1 MENFLLKFRN
11 KMKQAKLRLVAVE
24 KKENGKKQEGK
35 VVKIEI
41 KKNESM
47 IYFEKT
53 NPNIYINV
61 KKCNE

>member
-1 MENFLLKFRN
+1 
-11 KMKQAKLRLVAVE
+11 MKQAKLRLEVVK
-24 KKENGKKQEGK
+24 KKENGKKQEEK
-35 VVKIEI
+35 VVKFEI

-53 NPNIYINV
+53 DPNIYINV

>member
-1 MENFLLKFRN
+1 
-11 KMKQAKLRLVAVE
+11 MKQAKLILVVVE
-24 KKENGKKQEGK
+24 KKEDGKTRRESWKNWN
-35 VVKIEI
+35 
-41 KKNESM
+41 KKEWSM

>member
-1 MENFLLKFRN
+1 
-11 KMKQAKLRLVAVE
+11 MK
-24 KKENGKKQEGK
+24 KKQEEK

-53 NPNIYINV
+53 YPNIYINV
-61 KKCNE
+61 KKM

>member
-1 MENFLLKFRN
+1 
-11 KMKQAKLRLVAVE
+11 MKQAKLRLVVVE
-24 KKENGKKQEGK
+24 KKENGKKQEEK